1 MKKQLTIIIAILM
14 VLTLLSGCGGN
25 PTLASI
31 AIDEV
36 APLAVGAD
44 TPLNLTY
51 AFEGNVSEEAQQKA
65 REGLLVAYTSLHP
78 DIATVDENGT
88 IKGVGKG
95 TTTITVSVG
104 EVSAQTTVNVYVPLE
119 DMDTGESAVQLAEGE
134 SYAIT
139 AKPLPEGAD
148 LENVRFTSSDEAIIK
163 VSATGEVMAV
173 GDGSAT
179 VRVACREISKTITF
193 EIVPQIESIDFAD
206 GNTEGLLYVGVQ
218 HQLVPIVEPADI
230 AADFAY
236 ASDNESVCSVDEN
249 GLLSVKSAGVAVIT
263 VSVAGYPDIAAEYIV
278 TVTNRPASGGSGS
291 GNRGSAGSG
300 GTVGTDGA
308 TGSGN
313 TGGGGTPTQPTQ
325 PTNPSP
331 PAQPDPPPAP
341 EPPVEVPYDPGNIPD
356 VVEQPEW

>member
-14 VLTLLSGCGGN
+14 VLTLLSGCGGK

-31 AIDEV
+31 AIYEV
-36 APLAVGAD
+36 APLAVGAE

-51 AFEGNVSEEAQQKA
+51 AFEGNASEEAQQKA
-65 REGLLVAYTSLHP
+65 REGLVVAYTSLHAE
-78 DIATVDENGT
+78 IATVDENGT

-95 TTTITVSVG
+95 TTTITASVG
-104 EVSAQTTVNVYVPLE
+104 DISAQTTVNVYVPLE
-119 DMDTGESAVQLAEGE
+119 DIDTGESAVQLAEGE

-139 AKPLPEGAD
+139 AKPLPEGAN
-148 LENVRFTSSDEAIIK
+148 LENVSFTSSDEAIIK

-173 GDGSAT
+173 GAGSAT
-179 VRVACREISKTITF
+179 VTVACGEISKAITF
-193 EIVPQIESIDFAD
+193 EIAPRIESIAFVE
-206 GNTEGLLYVGVQ
+206 GNTEGLLYIGVQ
-218 HQLVPIVEPADI
+218 HQLVPIVEPTDI
-230 AADFAY
+230 AVEFAY
-236 ASDNESVCSVDEN
+236 TSDNESICTVDEN
-249 GLLSVKSAGVAVIT
+249 GLLSAKSEGVTVIT
-263 VSVAGYPDIAAEYIV
+263 VSVAGYSDIAAEYLV
-278 TVTNRPASGGSGS
+278 TVTNHLASGGYGS

-300 GTVGTDGA
+300 GTVGTGGA